1 VFKQR
6 QIPFGLDLHPR
17 IKDKIHQL
25 LGANFIRPCRY
36 ADWVSNIVP
45 VEKKDSNKTR
55 LYIDFHN
62 LNRETSKD
70 EYHVHVAYILT
81 NNASGNKIIS
91 FLARYN

>member
-1 VFKQR
+1 MPKLSWELVEQLLPIKPSFRVFKQR

-55 LYIDFHN
+55 VYIDFHN
-62 LNRETSKD
+62 FKQRN
-70 EYHVHVAYILT
+70 
-81 NNASGNKIIS
+81 
-91 FLARYN
+91 F